1 MIEAGLGVD
10 FGGWWVVDIY
20 HGRIEPIFYVSRD
33 FSYPRDAKFCDEY
46 ARKGL
51 VLITSL
57 LEEDGLA
64 RSRHY
69 LLCHGSL
76 LLENCVYHSVSEAVF
91 SCVGTLLVDMSRYR
105 ALLVPTFISR
115 TICPVQRCVSYQHS

>member
-1 MIEAGLGVD
+1 MVPVSPHVVQWFRRNGHFDDIEAGLGVD

-64 RSRHY
+64 RSRHF
-69 LLCHGSL
+69 
-76 LLENCVYHSVSEAVF
+76 VMVHSARF
-91 SCVGTLLVDMSRYR
+91 TLFEIV
-105 ALLVPTFISR
+105 
-115 TICPVQRCVSYQHS
+115 ICE